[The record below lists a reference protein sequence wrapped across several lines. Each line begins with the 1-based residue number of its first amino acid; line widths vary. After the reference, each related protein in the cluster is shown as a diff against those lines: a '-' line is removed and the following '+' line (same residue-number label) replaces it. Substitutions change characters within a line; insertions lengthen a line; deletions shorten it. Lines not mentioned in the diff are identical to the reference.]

1 MDWLNDFLKPELI
14 WFAVGLVL
22 LVAEFIVPGLIIAF
36 FAVGAWIVAG
46 VCLATPISLN
56 AQLGLFII
64 SSVILLAGARRWVK
78 GMFGGFT
85 THKQDTSVNLNEFV
99 GQRAVVTT
107 AIAPKMTGKVEFHGT
122 HWTAEADEAIAAGAV
137 VEITQN
143 DNLTLKVKPV

>member
-64 SSVILLAGARRWVK
+64 SSVILLA
-78 GMFGGFT
+78 
-85 THKQDTSVNLNEFV
+85 
-99 GQRAVVTT
+99 
-107 AIAPKMTGKVEFHGT
+107 
-122 HWTAEADEAIAAGAV
+122 
-137 VEITQN
+137 
-143 DNLTLKVKPV
+143 